1 MKAMLQGVKY
11 MHAVD
16 KWPMFAIREG
26 GVYRDV

>member
-1 MKAMLQGVKY
+1 MKVMLQRVKY

-26 GVYRDV
+26 DVYGDV